1 LPTVETPHPGIK
13 TWKTA
18 AGFRVLHLT
27 HEADPDKGLGEKIW
41 CEEEKMLMSPWLYRE
56 WQGMTDKALFRQEI
70 LVDFEA
76 RQGQLLF
83 TFKQHEHAILEKRF
97 PIPAEWTR
105 YYDLDPHPRVPHA
118 HLWCAVDPY
127 GDRWYYREFWPSKQY
142 GIPGN
147 IPEDDNRYTIKE
159 HMEVV
164 QWMESA
170 DHPHNAGKDEKIYR
184 RVIDYA
190 ARSFGQGTTD
200 DVEPQENFQ
209 LRFERTMRDL
219 KMQRP
224 YFQDAI
230 KDRDAGIDRVNQ
242 GFKPFKVEINGE
254 WKDKARIHI
263 FDDLVEL
270 IYQLRT
276 NRYPQLTALQ
286 ADRQDPIAS
295 PMQKRNHQTDLLRY
309 LEMAEPK
316 FVQQGKLVSNWEPIE
331 GGVNY

>member
-1 LPTVETPHPGIK
+1 LPTIETPHRGIK
-13 TWKTA
+13 VWRNALGADVLRLHYTA
-18 AGFRVLHLT
+18 DEDKDEAWADAQRAGT
-27 HEADPDKGLGEKIW
+27 SPEA
-41 CEEEKMLMSPWLYRE
+41 
-56 WQGMTDKALFRQEI
+56 FRQECDI
-70 LVDFEA
+70 DFSA
-76 RQGQLLF
+76 KSGQRLF
-83 TFKQHEHAILEKRF
+83 TFTEHEHAILEKRF
-97 PIPAEWTR
+97 PIPSEWTR

-159 HMEVV
+159 HMEIVR
-164 QWMESA
+164 WMESA
-170 DHPHNAGKDEKIYR
+170 DHPDNSGKEEQIYR

-190 ARSFGQGTTD
+190 ARSFGQGTSD
-200 DVEPQENFQ
+200 DAEPQENFQ

-219 KMQRP
+219 RMQRP

-242 GFKPFKVEINGE
+242 GFKPFKVEKNGA
-254 WKDKARIHI
+254 WVDKARIHI

-286 ADRQDPIAS
+286 ADRQDPISS

-316 FVQQGKLVSNWEPIE
+316 FVQQGKLQSNWTPIE
-331 GGVNY
+331 SGVNY